1 MAHPLVG
8 GASSQRGNT
17 QRERRPAGVTQGAAA
32 ELESRTREQGAENAM
47 LKIQNDALKKRIETL
62 EEKLATEQNKDGN
75 VAGNMQALNQK
86 ELNEG
91 QRASISA
98 YVSGLYKRLKF
109 LNNETIT
116 AYPKVLQKALS
127 QLVMLGTNETQM
139 NYKTATLKEMRYQL
153 SQKRQYSKKQIMKK
167 YIGK

>member
-1 MAHPLVG
+1 MAHPLVR
-8 GASSQRGNT
+8 GAGSQRGNT
-17 QRERRPAGVTQGAAA
+17 QGERRPVGVTHIAG
-32 ELESRTREQGAENAM
+32 LESRTREQGAENAM
-47 LKIQNDALKKRIETL
+47 LRIQNDALKKRIETL
-62 EEKLATEQNKDGN
+62 EEKLATDGN

-139 NYKTATLKEMRYQL
+139 NYKNATLKEMRYQL